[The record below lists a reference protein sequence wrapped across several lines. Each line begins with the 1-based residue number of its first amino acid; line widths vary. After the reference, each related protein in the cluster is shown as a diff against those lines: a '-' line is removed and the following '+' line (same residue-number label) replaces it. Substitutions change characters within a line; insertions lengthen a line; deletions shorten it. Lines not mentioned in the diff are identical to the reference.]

1 MKNLILLIIGLLL
14 FSPAAKAGWFSQ
26 DPDPLAQAQ
35 EKIVVLE
42 NTVATQTTTMNRW
55 QIATG
60 SLAIGCVI
68 LLIIG
73 AALGAKTRQHHH
85 ESTRRLGRTSPPPSP
100 SSLNGRQS
108 AFVDKAA
115 EEHTHSTLAA

>member
-1 MKNLILLIIGLLL
+1 MKHLLTLIIGLLL
-14 FSPAAKAGWFSQ
+14 FSPTAHAGWFPN

-42 NTVATQTTTMNRW
+42 NTLSTQTTTMNRW

-60 SLAIGCVI
+60 SLAIGCII

-85 ESTRRLGRTSPPPSP
+85 ESTRRLGRTSPSPSP
-100 SSLNGRQS
+100 TGLNGRKS
-108 AFVDKAA
+108 AFVDEASD
-115 EEHTHSTLAA
+115 EHTHSTLAA